1 MKMVHPQPAE
11 ARVLRP
17 LTAGQEDPAM
27 AGAIGFMLRKPHKFP
42 GRQHGSIDD
51 AVARAFA
58 SGQKRMA
65 RRKAE
70 R

>member
-1 MKMVHPQPAE
+1 
-11 ARVLRP
+11 
-17 LTAGQEDPAM
+17 M
-27 AGAIGFMLRKPHKFP
+27 AGAIGFMLRRPHKFP

-65 RRKAE
+65 RRKADDD
-70 R
+70 RTRPVMASGCCSASARDSRRALR